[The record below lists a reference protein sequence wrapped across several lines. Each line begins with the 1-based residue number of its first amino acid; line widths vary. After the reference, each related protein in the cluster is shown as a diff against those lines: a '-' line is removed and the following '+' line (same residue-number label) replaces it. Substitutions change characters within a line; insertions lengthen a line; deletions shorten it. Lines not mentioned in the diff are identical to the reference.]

1 MKESTWMSANN
12 GRIILISVTHTL
24 KINILPEV
32 NHRRLQITHI
42 QNLLTAANQGNW
54 KGVMPLN

>member
-12 GRIILISVTHTL
+12 GRIILISVTQTL

-32 NHRRLQITHI
+32 NYVRLQIHTHAEPS
-42 QNLLTAANQGNW
+42 NCS
-54 KGVMPLN
+54 